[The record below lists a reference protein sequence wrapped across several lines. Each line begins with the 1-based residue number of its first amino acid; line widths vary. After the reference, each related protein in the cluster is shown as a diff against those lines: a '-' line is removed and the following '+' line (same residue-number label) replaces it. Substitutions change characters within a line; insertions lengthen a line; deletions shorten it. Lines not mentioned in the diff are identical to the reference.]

1 MRVEQNTFDDVLLN
15 WFEED
20 DDKDTDEGKDA
31 KTAEGKGKED
41 EIRDDEVEE
50 ILSKTD
56 LTVDELKEL
65 VKKQSKDKQK
75 LAGIARD
82 RLHEV
87 MEKKNKLKEIE
98 KKEAEEKEKS
108 RIEKEEFKKLYEE
121 AKPKLD
127 TLEKFAAE
135 TLEHFN
141 EEFETLKTDLPSEY
155 QSLIPD
161 VDIRKKIAWI
171 KNFNKTIIATKAKE
185 KEDSQDTDVPAKRDV
200 GSGNTGDG
208 RKKSSGK
215 VSMEDQI
222 KNCRNMNELNALIAG
237 YGATGK

>member
-20 DDKDTDEGKDA
+20 DDKDGEDTNV

-41 EIRDDEVEE
+41 EIKDDEVEE

-56 LTVDELKEL
+56 LTVL
-65 VKKQSKDKQK
+65 VKKQSKDKLK

-108 RIEKEEFKKLYEE
+108 RIEKEEYKNLYEE

-127 TLEKFAAE
+127 ALEKYTAE

-155 QSLIPD
+155 HSLIPD
-161 VDIRKKIAWI
+161 VDIRKKIAWV
-171 KNFNKTIIATKAKE
+171 KNFNKTVVTAKAK
-185 KEDSQDTDVPAKRDV
+185 KEEDNQDNDVPPKRDV

-208 RKKSSGK
+208 RKKSSAK
-215 VSMEDQI
+215 NSMEDQI
-222 KNCRNMNELNALIAG
+222 KGCKNMNELNALIAG

>member
-20 DDKDTDEGKDA
+20 DNDADNKEG

-41 EIRDDEVEE
+41 EIKDDEVEE

-65 VKKQSKDKQK
+65 VKKQSKDKLK

-87 MEKKNKLKEIE
+87 MEKKNKLKEVE
-98 KKEAEEKEKS
+98 KKEADEKEKA

-127 TLEKFAAE
+127 ALEKFTAE

-155 QSLIPD
+155 HSLIPD
-161 VDIRKKIAWI
+161 VDIRKKIAWV
-171 KNFNKTIIATKAKE
+171 KNFNKTVVAAKAKKE
-185 KEDSQDTDVPAKRDV
+185 EDSQDDDTPPPKRDV

-208 RKKSSGK
+208 RKKSSAK

-222 KNCRNMNELNALIAG
+222 KSCRNMNELNALIAG